1 VKINNTHLG
10 LLNKRDERRIAIITI
25 ANRLIGFNSNINF
38 NPFHD
43 QLCAIDVVMV
53 SGAPWLRDGLARDF
67 LKDKSGYRK
76 IGGGA
81 NTPDRAY
88 FFRSTTNLVYY
99 LKRQGFYNPRGCPIK
114 AVEGMACFFDFDNRG
129 RFNFVPDRSGII
141 VKMKGNLISKVI
153 MAVQK
158 CKKSMML
165 KNELITI
172 DFNSLMDRALIG
184 YSDLP

>member
-1 VKINNTHLG
+1 MISAARKEQRNHILSVACSLLQSSVENNFDAVHAP
-10 LLNKRDERRIAIITI
+10 IC
-25 ANRLIGFNSNINF
+25 
-38 NPFHD
+38 P
-43 QLCAIDVVMV
+43 IDVVMV